1 MKWQEVRETY
11 PDQFVKM
18 QVLNYRIIENKK
30 YIDEV
35 AVIKPLKDG
44 KEATTE
50 LVHSK
55 DDVLVYHTKN
65 EEIIIE
71 IRNITGFRGIIQ

>member
-1 MKWQEVRETY
+1 M
-11 PDQFVKM
+11 
-18 QVLNYRIIENKK
+18 
-30 YIDEV
+30 
-35 AVIKPLKDG
+35 AVIKALNNG

-65 EEIIIE
+65 KEIIIE
-71 IRNITGFRGIIQ
+71 LRNITGYRGLA

>member
-1 MKWQEVRETY
+1 MKWSEVRNTY
-11 PDQFVKM
+11 PDQFVKL
-18 QVLNYRIIENKK
+18 QILESYIKGNKK

-35 AVIKPLKDG
+35 AVIKALNNG

-65 EEIIIE
+65 KEIIIE
-71 IRNITGFRGIIQ
+71 LRNITGYRGLA